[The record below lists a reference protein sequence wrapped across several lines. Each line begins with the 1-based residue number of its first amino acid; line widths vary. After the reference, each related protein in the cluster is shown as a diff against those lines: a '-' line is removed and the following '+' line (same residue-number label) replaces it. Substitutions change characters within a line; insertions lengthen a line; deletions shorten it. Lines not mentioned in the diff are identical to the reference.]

1 MREYNGTFNVFGVKG
16 QKKLNG
22 TAELVG
28 WCVLLVVLLIVLS
41 IIGYFLIA
49 GAWYILNMIFG
60 WGLWSWASSFGIW
73 VVCVILKIFFS
84 NTSE

>member
-1 MREYNGTFNVFGVKG
+1 MREYNGTFNIFSIKG

-28 WCVLLVVLLIVLS
+28 WCTLLVVLLMILMV
-41 IIGYFLIA
+41 IGFFLIA

-73 VVCVILKIFFS
+73 IVCVALKFFFGGS
-84 NTSE
+84 GE

>member
-1 MREYNGTFNVFGVKG
+1 MRKYTGTFNVFGVKHKRVLG
-16 QKKLNG
+16 G

-41 IIGYFLIA
+41 IIEYFLIA
-49 GAWYILNMIFG
+49 GAWYILNEIFG

-73 VVCVILKIFFS
+73 LICVILKIFFRDS
-84 NTSE
+84 GE

>member
-1 MREYNGTFNVFGVKG
+1 MRKYTGTFNAFGVKY
-16 QKKLNG
+16 KRVLDG

-28 WCVLLVVLLIVLS
+28 WCVSLVVLLIVLS

-49 GAWYILNMIFG
+49 GAWYILNEIFG

-73 VVCVILKIFFS
+73 LVCVILKSFFS
-84 NTSE
+84 NNSE